1 MSGVDATLFDE
12 IKVIKEGGTLNVGHV
27 IERIGVN
34 EAAIRRSNY
43 ERVFEPLLSK
53 GEGRIINPVLGIEK
67 LFFLAGSKREV
78 LTTISAILSY
88 TGDERR
94 IALYFVN
101 VDLIKKNAPY
111 ILPLLEEI
119 ATTVIRVTRENKSFK
134 FSVVKA
140 VNHEIEGI
148 EVKA

>member
-1 MSGVDATLFDE
+1 M
-12 IKVIKEGGTLNVGHV
+12 
-27 IERIGVN
+27 
-34 EAAIRRSNY
+34 
-43 ERVFEPLLSK
+43 
-53 GEGRIINPVLGIEK
+53 
-67 LFFLAGSKREV
+67 FFLAGSKREV